1 MGDRRITGGQKEED
15 VSMPQRILAVDD
27 EANVRRIVQVILTRA
42 GYQVTLAGDGV
53 EGLGKVKEELPDL
66 VVLDVMMPHM
76 DGFEM
81 LRRLKSDPEI
91 AGIKVIMLTA
101 RAQDADI
108 FEGERMGADLYLTK
122 PFNPND
128 LLQAVNQLL
137 APG

>member
-1 MGDRRITGGQKEED
+1 
-15 VSMPQRILAVDD
+15 MPQRILAVDD

-42 GYQVTLAGDGV
+42 GYQVTLAADGV
-53 EGLGKVKEELPDL
+53 EGLDKVRAEQPDL

-81 LRRLKSDPEI
+81 LRRMKADPEI
-91 AGIKVIMLTA
+91 AGVKVVMLTA

-128 LLQAVNQLL
+128 LLQAVNRLL
-137 APG
+137 PAG

>member
-1 MGDRRITGGQKEED
+1 
-15 VSMPQRILAVDD
+15 MPQRILAVDD

-53 EGLGKVKEELPDL
+53 EGLGKVKDEQPDL

-81 LRRLKSDPEI
+81 LRRMKADPETS
-91 AGIKVIMLTA
+91 AVKVVMLTA

-137 APG
+137 ASG